1 MTVFGIL
8 SDLCVTRKIFGSKL
22 LLNIQPSNTCMRSS
36 TTFTTYSA
44 TFAMISYKPKIL
56 LSILQGPPQQSVESN
71 LA

>member
-22 LLNIQPSNTCMRSS
+22 LLNIQQPSNTCMRSS

-44 TFAMISYKPKIL
+44 TFALISYIQNYPM
-56 LSILQGPPQQSVESN
+56 SIFHARN
-71 LA
+71 